1 MSSSQ
6 TGQIYYQSLTPP
18 PPLSSLSPVLDKEFE
33 SDIFQQ
39 QQQQTQPIQNVSFQ
53 RMLFNEL

>member
-18 PPLSSLSPVLDKEFE
+18 PPLSSFSPVLDKEFE
-33 SDIFQQ
+33 SDIFQ